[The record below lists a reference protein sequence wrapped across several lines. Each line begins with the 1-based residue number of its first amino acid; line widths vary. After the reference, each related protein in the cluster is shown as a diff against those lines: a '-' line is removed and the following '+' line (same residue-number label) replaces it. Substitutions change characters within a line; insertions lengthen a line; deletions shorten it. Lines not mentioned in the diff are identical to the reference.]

1 MNVAH
6 SLIEEQEKAYLNDE
20 LDQAVRKPSHDTI
33 AAVVTLSAEARENM
47 KLAMEIKRE
56 RSKAMVDLIKVMKKN

>member
-20 LDQAVRKPSHDTI
+20 LDEVVRKPSDDTI
-33 AAVVTLSAEARENM
+33 ESVVRLSAEARENM

-56 RSKAMVDLIKVMKKN
+56 RSKAMVDLIKAMKK